1 MHTLSVEFELGQAAK
16 PVFDALR
23 PELQALPSERSKVS
37 LEQSGDTLKLFV
49 VAEDVVSLRAA
60 INTWLRLIKIAED
73 MLNTRVTTP

>member
-1 MHTLSVEFELGQAAK
+1 MHTLLVEFELGRLTQ
-16 PVFDALR
+16 PVFESLR

-49 VAEDVVSLRAA
+49 VAEDIVSLRAA

-73 MLNTRVTTP
+73 MLNTRVTLL

>member
-1 MHTLSVEFELGQAAK
+1 MHTVLVELELGRLTQ
-16 PVFDALR
+16 PVFEALR

-73 MLNTRVTTP
+73 MLNTRVTTQ